1 MNNQGQGSKYPFGET
16 AFLRRGIPQQESV
29 VCSEYYYSDLC
40 EILIPR
46 NRQEELQSRMQLL
59 SKDKFIRQLNS
70 LDFHEELHDFFDS
83 KRFEELKK
91 KWSDSLNEHPSWVFQ
106 DGGEKKNH
114 SQKALKK
121 AENLKVPDSTSL
133 FLKHLKECMSDSKA
147 YLRAY
152 KGMARIFTA
161 RATSEFVEQIGEDRE
176 RIGRSWRLFVSMSQ
190 NNGFRRIIK
199 PSTPIEKRLQNLRS
213 NFPNF
218 AHVVDHVLRQMRIW
232 SLKSSHER
240 RLKPILLDGPKGT
253 GKSAFAREL
262 AEALN
267 TRYAYINISA
277 TSMGGVLTGTSNKWG
292 NGQTGLI
299 FSELARS
306 ETASPLILLDEID
319 KMSSFQQHPVE
330 GPLLAALEPQTAR
343 ELRDEYGSIEFDAS
357 RVIYVATSNNL
368 SSVSAPLRSR
378 FDVFDISYPDR
389 SQRLII
395 IRSMLAKAYRNV
407 DFAPQALN
415 FLARQEG
422 DLRLLQSILDR
433 VVACHVDLTL
443 AQMGLGR
450 GATLRGK
457 QLIQELTVRIALE
470 QMGAKVRFFDHI
482 EV

>member
-1 MNNQGQGSKYPFGET
+1 MNKQGQSGKSSFGELPFT
-16 AFLRRGIPQQESV
+16 RRAPLHQDPV
-29 VCSEYYYSDLC
+29 VCNEYNYSHLC

-46 NRQEELQSRMQLL
+46 NLQQELESRMQML

-70 LDFHEELHDFFDS
+70 LEFHNELHDFFES
-83 KRFEELKK
+83 QRFEELKK
-91 KWSDSLNEHPSWVFQ
+91 KWSDSLTEHPSWVFQ
-106 DGGEKKNH
+106 DDGEMKAH
-114 SQKALKK
+114 SQKTLKK
-121 AENLKVPDSTSL
+121 PENLKVPDSTAQ
-133 FLKHLKECMSDSKA
+133 FLKYLKECMSDSKP
-147 YLRAY
+147 YLKTY

-161 RATSEFVEQIGEDRE
+161 RAISEFVEQIGEDRE
-176 RIGRSWRLFVSMSQ
+176 RIARSWRLFISMSQ
-190 NNGFRRIIK
+190 NNGFRKIIT
-199 PSTPIEKRLQNLRS
+199 PNAPIEKRLQNLRS

-218 AHVVDHVLRQMRIW
+218 VHVVDHVLRQMRIW
-232 SLKSSHER
+232 SLKNSRER

-262 AEALN
+262 AEALS

-277 TSMGGVLTGTSNKWG
+277 TSMGGVLTGMSNKWG

-319 KMSSFQQHPVE
+319 KMSSFHQHPVE

-368 SSVSAPLRSR
+368 NSVSAPLRSR

-395 IRSMLAKAYRNV
+395 IRSMLKKAYRNI
-407 DFAPQALN
+407 DFTPQALS
-415 FLARQEG
+415 FLARQES
-422 DLRLLQSILDR
+422 DLRSLQSILDR

-443 AQMGLGR
+443 AQMGLGK

-470 QMGAKVRFFDHI
+470 QTGIKAKFFDHV